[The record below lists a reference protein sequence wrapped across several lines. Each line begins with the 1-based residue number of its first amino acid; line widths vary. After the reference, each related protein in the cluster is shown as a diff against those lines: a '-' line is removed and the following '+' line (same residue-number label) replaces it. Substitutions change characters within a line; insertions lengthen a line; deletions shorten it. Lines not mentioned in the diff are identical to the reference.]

1 MRAVETCRKRE
12 NKFLERKS
20 SIDRSEI
27 AERAVVPF
35 SDEGMLRLDF
45 LFFDYL
51 SERFVAVFA
60 FVYGYC

>member
-1 MRAVETCRKRE
+1 MKAVETCQKRE

-27 AERAVVPF
+27 AEQAVRQF
-35 SDEGMLRLDF
+35 CGEGMLRLDLLF
-45 LFFDYL
+45 LDYL

-60 FVYGYC
+60 FV